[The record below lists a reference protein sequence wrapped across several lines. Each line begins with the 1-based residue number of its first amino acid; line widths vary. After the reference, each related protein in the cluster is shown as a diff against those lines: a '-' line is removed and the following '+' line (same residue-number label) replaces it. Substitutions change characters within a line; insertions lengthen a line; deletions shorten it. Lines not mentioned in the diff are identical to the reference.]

1 MIVAP
6 EWLFP
11 VTSPPL
17 HRHAVEVENG
27 LISAVRPLRDSDP
40 FAPGTAL
47 LPGLINAHTHLAYT
61 ALRNR
66 FDHLDFFPWIRA
78 LTQFKMQMTAE
89 EIAAS
94 TKLGINE
101 CLRAGITTVA
111 DMCDMEPA
119 LEALAQSPLRGIFY
133 VEVFGV
139 EQGMA
144 AASWDELQ
152 KRYPLLKERYA
163 SDRLQIGISPHACYT
178 VRPELYRKI
187 AEWAVRDQIP
197 ISFHL
202 SESEAEEDFIGK
214 RSGPIFEALRQ
225 RTADWVVQANTA
237 TSHLEKTGIFDA
249 KPLLAHLVHINPE
262 DRQILKK
269 YDVSVAHCPKSNA
282 KFGHGVAPAADL
294 IRNGFRVGLG
304 TDSAA
309 SNNRLD
315 LFEEARFGLLQ
326 QRNRHGAGVLSEAE
340 MLEMMTIR
348 GAEALRL
355 DHRIG
360 SLERGKEADMAL
372 LRLPSFY
379 ATAGQALSHVIH
391 NSLASDVIK
400 TYIRGQE
407 ISTEDVTPG
416 LISLYSRS

>member
-1 MIVAP
+1 MIVAA

-17 HRHAVEVENG
+17 HRHAVEIENG
-27 LISAVRPLRDSDP
+27 VISAIRPLRDSDP
-40 FAPGTAL
+40 FVAGTAL

-66 FDHLDFFPWIRA
+66 FDHLEFFPWIRA
-78 LTQFKMQMTAE
+78 LTQFKAKMTLQ

-94 TKLGINE
+94 TRLGIGE

-119 LEALAQSPLRGIFY
+119 LAELAQSPLRGIFY
-133 VEVFGV
+133 WEVFGV
-139 EQGMA
+139 EQDMA
-144 AASWDELQ
+144 DASWNELQ

-163 SDRLQIGISPHACYT
+163 SSRLQIGISPHACYT

-187 AEWAVRDQIP
+187 AQWAIRDQIP

-202 SESEAEEDFIGK
+202 SESKAEEDFIGK
-214 RSGPIFEALRQ
+214 RSGPIFEALQQ
-225 RTADWVVQANTA
+225 RTSDWKVSGGTA
-237 TSHLEKTGIFDA
+237 TSHLETTGILDA
-249 KPLLAHLVHINPE
+249 KPLLAHVVQAGPE
-262 DRQILKK
+262 DLRILKNH
-269 YDVSVAHCPKSNA
+269 DLTVAHCPKSNA
-282 KFGHGVAPAADL
+282 KFGHGVAPVVDL
-294 IRNGFRVGLG
+294 IRNGLRVGLG

-315 LFEEARFGLLQ
+315 LFEEARFALLQ
-326 QRNRHGAGVLSEAE
+326 QRNRYGSCVLTETE

-348 GAEALRL
+348 GAAALRL

-360 SLERGKEADMAL
+360 SLEKDKEADMAL

-379 ATAGQALSHVIH
+379 ATAEQALKHVIH
-391 NSLASDVIK
+391 NSCSSDVLK

-407 ISTEDVTPG
+407 ISAEDATSG
-416 LISLYSRS
+416 IADLYARP